1 LSTYRVYKLL
11 GPGFDEALK
20 DCYKIQTRLQ
30 AGCVRGISV
39 GYMVQGTPG
48 EEYVEAIKV
57 CRSPLVKD
65 EHREECFDRTMTF
78 AQERYSAP
86 EHKSLCE
93 SVTDV
98 YVGRG
103 CQSYRVR

>member
-1 LSTYRVYKLL
+1 
-11 GPGFDEALK
+11 
-20 DCYKIQTRLQ
+20 
-30 AGCVRGISV
+30 VRGISV